1 MNKAILN
8 EALNEWKKHCETVQN
23 STTINVAE
31 SEKDKL
37 ARIKRVRADYAA
49 FVAYYFPH
57 YTINPETGK
66 TTPCADFHIKAA
78 AKVKKRT
85 QPESRI

>member
-1 MNKAILN
+1 MNKTTLN
-8 EALNEWKKHCETVQN
+8 DTLKQWKKHCETVQN

-37 ARIKRVRADYAA
+37 ARIKKVRSDYAA
-49 FVAYYFPH
+49 FVDYYFPH
-57 YTINPETGK
+57 YTVNPETGK

-78 AKVKKRT
+78 N
-85 QPESRI
+85 